1 MREEYLLALLMLG
14 LVAVVEIV
22 TRNRPRWWA
31 AALLLAALAG
41 SLAAGMGVRF
51 REIVEGP
58 FGFLDALLPCVLGM
72 VFLRVMKDSGAW
84 NRLFLLLQGKSSLL
98 SGCGM
103 LLFLAL
109 PGMITGFATA
119 AVLMSARPVY
129 GLLTKKGVSK
139 ARAAGF
145 VTAGAFLGMMLPPN
159 AAPAIVA
166 ANGAGSVLPTPY
178 VGFFVP
184 LLLLAGPAFLAVALL
199 SAPLFQGEG
208 PAEKAGSLL
217 PLLPLGIVLL
227 LLLADGLL
235 GSFVYVG
242 GQVVIYLIGL
252 VLALLLPAQGRS
264 LRAILDSLVQGVT
277 DAAVPA
283 AAVLALGSFI
293 EVSSMNGIR
302 GIFSYRILPY
312 SVTAVMLVLMALSLV
327 LGFFLSAP
335 LPAFLMAYAVFPIGW
350 LANTVL
356 VTGCAAAVG
365 VAGLLA
371 FRGGVFSLVQEELS
385 LEDVSYKQVL
395 RQLLLPALLVLV
407 MGVVMVLFGDKMTG
421 IIL

>member
-22 TRNRPRWWA
+22 TRNRSRWWA
-31 AALLLAALAG
+31 IVLLLAALAG
-41 SLAAGMGVRF
+41 SLAAGMGIRF

-58 FGFLDALLPCVLGM
+58 FGFLDAILPCVVAM
-72 VFLRVMKDSGAW
+72 IFLRILKDSGAW
-84 NRLFLLLQGKSSLL
+84 DRLFHLLQGRSPLL
-98 SGCGM
+98 TSFGM

-109 PGMITGFATA
+109 PGMLTGFAAA

-129 GLLTKKGVSK
+129 ELLMQRGAAK
-139 ARAAGF
+139 AKAAGF
-145 VTAGAFLGMMLPPN
+145 VTVGAFLGMMLPPN
-159 AAPAIVA
+159 CAPAIVA

-184 LLLLAGPAFLAVALL
+184 LLLLALPAFLLFGCL
-199 SAPLFQGEG
+199 SAPLFKGEAE
-208 PAEKAGSLL
+208 AEKDGSLLSLL
-217 PLLPLGIVLL
+217 PLALVLVL
-227 LLLADGLL
+227 VLVEGLL

-242 GQVVIYLIGL
+242 GQVVIFLIGI
-252 VLALLLPAQGRS
+252 VLSLLLQASRRGPKALLDTL
-264 LRAILDSLVQGVT
+264 LQGVT
-277 DAAVPA
+277 DIAVPV

-302 GIFSYRILPY
+302 GIFSYHILPY
-312 SVTAVMLVLMALSLV
+312 SVTGVMLFLMALAVIVGL
-327 LGFFLSAP
+327 FLSVP
-335 LPAFLMAYAVFPIGW
+335 LPAFFIAYAVFPIGW
-350 LANTVL
+350 LANTVI

-371 FRGGVFSLVQEELS
+371 LRGGILDEVKEELE
-385 LEDVSYKQVL
+385 LKDVAWGQAV
-395 RQLLLPALLVLV
+395 RQMLLPALLILA